1 MAPPKGLDIDTLAK
15 TLASMGI
22 PQEFSEPF
30 LKDPNLMERMLR
42 DSNAEGGRAS
52 QTLGGSSSTDG
63 ALSNMERQLKMLIAT
78 NQKERGLPPVKAP
91 TRRKEELLRGFR
103 VYKEEDDPGVKVKHT
118 IIGMPWSYSQTELSK
133 LKRSK

>member
-1 MAPPKGLDIDTLAK
+1 MAPPKGLDIDTIAK

-22 PQEFSEPF
+22 PQEVSEPF
-30 LKDPNLMERMLR
+30 LKDPDLMERMMR

-52 QTLGGSSSTDG
+52 QILGGTSSMDG
-63 ALSNMERQLKMLIAT
+63 DLSDMERQLKMYIAT
-78 NQKERGLPPVKAP
+78 NQKEHGLPPVKAP

-103 VYKEEDDPGVKVKHT
+103 VPKDRRFEIKQT
-118 IIGMPWSYSQTELSK
+118 IIGMPWSYSQTGLSA